1 MGTHYVEYANL
12 EAFAKAARDI
22 AEGKSRVLNLFVTG
36 EISVASLRNEPLA
49 DVTKKAQLWQ
59 AQIVPAELFINH
71 GSYIGESGIAHIVD
85 ELYRKASSNRALYS
99 LINQAVVLESGDD
112 PIPSFMI
119 FQCGLHEGVLYCTS
133 YFRALEVADFLR
145 INLEEMRLN
154 LVKIFDRFMDVKR
167 VRLSVFA
174 FSAYNNPGQA
184 PLERSALDLMDRLD
198 IDDAYREDR
207 GSIARLLDAKAA
219 QTTVV
224 DLSGLESIREWLSPE
239 RKKSWPKDLTNISAI
254 VHEVNTAVELGR
266 NLATLRRSNSHH
278 PVIAEATVNFVSSIR
293 KLAKEFRK

>member
-1 MGTHYVEYANL
+1 MEAHYPKYANL
-12 EAFAKAARDI
+12 EAFAKAARDL
-22 AEGKSRVLNLFVTG
+22 AEGRGRVLNLFITG
-36 EISVASLRNEPLA
+36 ELYVNALRNEPLA

-59 AQIVPAELFINH
+59 APILPDELLINH
-71 GSYIGESGIAHIVD
+71 GFYIGESGITHIIE
-85 ELYRKASSNRALYS
+85 ELQRKASSNRALYS
-99 LINQAVVLESGDD
+99 LIDQKVVLDSGDD

-119 FQCGLHEGVLYCTS
+119 FQCGLHEGILYCTS

-154 LVKIFDRFMDVKR
+154 LIKIVNAFMDVTT

-207 GSIARLLDAKAA
+207 NSIALLLDAKAA

-224 DLSGLESIREWLSPE
+224 DLRGLESIREWLSPE
-239 RKKSWPKDLTNISAI
+239 RKRSWPKDLTNVPAI
-254 VHEVNTAVELGR
+254 IHEVNKAVELGQS
-266 NLATLRRSNSHH
+266 LAILRKSNSHH
-278 PVIAEATVNFVSSIR
+278 PVIAEATVNFVNSIR
-293 KLAKEFRK
+293 KLAEEFRK